1 MLLQYIS
8 IILFKEIINPC
19 SLQVRLSFTVSCVI
33 KNISSTEK
41 GMVIN
46 MKNLKRIGAILI
58 VVLLLSLYGLT
69 LYAGLT
75 ASPDYQSLL
84 MASIYSTTM
93 IPLMLYAYMLVY
105 RLLKKRAEEEAKRK

>member
-19 SLQVRLSFTVSCVI
+19 SLQVRLSFTVLCD

>member
-1 MLLQYIS
+1 MIKYIS
-8 IILFKEIINPC
+8 RTCL
-19 SLQVRLSFTVSCVI
+19 RLLLAGC
-33 KNISSTEK
+33 EK

-84 MASIYSTTM
+84 MASLYSTTM